1 MQRLGE
7 RLVLGRIAGVFGVRG
22 WVKLR
27 SHTRPIENL
36 LDYPRWWLVHE
47 GREFPATMIEG
58 RMHGDGLVAQIS
70 DEHGKPIDDR
80 DVAAALIGAEIHVA
94 RHELPEPEEGQ
105 YYWFDLVG
113 LKVRNIE
120 EVDLGEVDSV
130 TSNGAQDV
138 LVIKQGEVE
147 RLIPFVKGPIIQAV
161 DLEQGLIVADW
172 QPDF

>member
-1 MQRLGE
+1 MPDTAR

-27 SHTRPIENL
+27 SFTRPVENL
-36 LDYPRWWLVHE
+36 LDYPRWWLVHQ
-47 GREFPATMIEG
+47 GREFPATMIDG

-70 DEHGKPIDDR
+70 DEHGHPVDDR
-80 DVAAALIGAEIHVA
+80 DVAAALIGAEIHVE
-94 RHELPEPEEGQ
+94 RDELPEPEEGQ

-113 LKVRNIE
+113 NQVRNE
-120 EVDLGEVDSV
+120 QGVELGEVDSV

-138 LVIKQGEVE
+138 LVLKQGEVE
-147 RLIPFVKGPIIQAV
+147 RLIPFVKGPIIKSV
-161 DLEQGLIVADW
+161 DLDQKLIVADW

>member
-1 MQRLGE
+1 MR

-27 SHTRPIENL
+27 SFTRPIENL
-36 LDYPRWWLVHE
+36 LDYPRWWLVHQ
-47 GREFPATMIEG
+47 GREFEATLIEG

-70 DEHGKPIDDR
+70 DEHGRLVDDR
-80 DVAAALIGAEIHVA
+80 DVATALIGAEIHVA
-94 RHELPEPEEGQ
+94 RDELPEAEEGQ

-113 LKVRNIE
+113 LKVSNE
-120 EVDLGEVDSV
+120 EGVDLGEVDSV

-138 LVIKQGEVE
+138 LVLKDGEVE
-147 RLIPFVKGPIIQAV
+147 RLIPFVKGPIIKSV
-161 DLEQGLIVADW
+161 DLDQGLIVADW